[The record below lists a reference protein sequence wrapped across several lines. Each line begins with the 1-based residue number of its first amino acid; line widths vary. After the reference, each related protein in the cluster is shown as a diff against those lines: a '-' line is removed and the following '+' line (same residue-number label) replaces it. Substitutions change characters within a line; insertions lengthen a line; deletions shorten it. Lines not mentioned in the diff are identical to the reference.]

1 MKKLLILISLAFCLL
16 SSAEV
21 TYDAEKNSICIE
33 GFPPEM
39 PCTMKSVM
47 MADKINGWGR
57 VKYDKAASIWT
68 IDANVIIGGN
78 KNVSGCLKLG
88 NDKVPDETLVVNGL
102 VTVYPYFVGGLNT
115 EKNHLH
121 TKRNVNA
128 LIIGDPEND
137 KIRPT
142 LKIGKNGNLR
152 IGYLPEYKGKVQFG
166 GELRVYNGTISAAE
180 GRFGDDTTWLHIY
193 SKIILRNATIS
204 GFKGILR
211 DISRFSEVSGTTFA
225 NGGKVVIGKTTIKNC
240 AFRKLGCAV
249 YDYGS
254 LDAVF
259 INCTF
264 VENSQN
270 FCLRFGKG
278 VECIDCDLGEPASR
292 DVYQMREYKG
302 KKIFPE
308 FISRRH
314 IIVKVLD
321 ASGKPSPGAKVSI
334 SCEQGEKAVIK
345 TVTGNDGCTPGR
357 NGQDA
362 ILLTHEAKVAT
373 ETPNKPQKTEFTYTI
388 SAENQGMAGVA
399 KKFNPAKS
407 WQEITV
413 KLSK

>member
-1 MKKLLILISLAFCLL
+1 MKNLLILILLAFCLL
-16 SSAEV
+16 SLAEV

-47 MADKINGWGR
+47 MADKINGWGK
-57 VKYDKAASIWT
+57 VKYDKAASTWT

-88 NDKVPDETLVVNGL
+88 SDKVPDETLVVNGI
-102 VTVYPYFVGGLNT
+102 VTVYPYFIGGVNT
-115 EKNHLH
+115 EKNHLQ

-128 LIIGDPEND
+128 LIIGDSEND
-137 KIRPT
+137 KIRPS
-142 LKIGKNGNLR
+142 LKLGKNGNLC

-166 GELRVYNGTISAAE
+166 GALMVYNGTISAAE
-180 GRFGDDTTWLHIY
+180 DRFGAKTTWLRIY
-193 SKIILRNATIS
+193 SKIILRNAEIS

-211 DISRFSEVSGTTFA
+211 DISRFSKVSGTTFA
-225 NGGKVVIGKTTIKNC
+225 NGGRVVIGKTTIKDC
-240 AFRKLGCAV
+240 VFRKLGCAV
-249 YDYGS
+249 YDYGN

-259 INCTF
+259 INCVF
-264 VENSQN
+264 KENTQN

-278 VECIDCDLGEPASR
+278 VECIDCDLGKPASR

-302 KKIFPE
+302 RKIFPE

-334 SCEQGEKAVIK
+334 NCEQNEKGVIKAV
-345 TVTGNDGCTPGR
+345 TGKDGCTPGR

-362 ILLTHEAKVAT
+362 ILLTQKTKVAT
-373 ETPNKPQKTEFTYTI
+373 ETSNKPKKTEFTYTI
-388 SAENQGMAGVA
+388 SAENQGA
-399 KKFNPAKS
+399 KGQMKKIHPAKS
-407 WQEITV
+407 WQEIII